1 MDLKNNTFTSPRKRK
16 KFQNLSCPILLTLF
30 PPIAGGQHGSS
41 TVTSNKKVQ
50 LLTWHLGS
58 CDAGDTTYLRP
69 IKIIIKIITLF
80 SLTLNIFFLKCLKNS

>member
-1 MDLKNNTFTSPRKRK
+1 MDLKNNTFTSPEKEK
-16 KFQNLSCPILLTLF
+16 KFQNVSCPILLTLF
-30 PPIAGGQHGSS
+30 PPIAGGPHWSS

-58 CDAGDTTYLRP
+58 CDAGDTTYLLP

-80 SLTLNIFFLKCLKNS
+80 SLTLNIFFSKVS